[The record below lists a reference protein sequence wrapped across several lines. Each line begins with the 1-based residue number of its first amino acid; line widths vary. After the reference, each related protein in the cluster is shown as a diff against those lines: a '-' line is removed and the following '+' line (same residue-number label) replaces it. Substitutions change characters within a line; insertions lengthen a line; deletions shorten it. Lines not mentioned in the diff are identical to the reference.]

1 VAAADAGSAVLVLRL
16 CPELLAEVDSVA
28 RRLHLSR
35 SAVVRLALAAAVR
48 SGARL
53 VAP

>member
-1 VAAADAGSAVLVLRL
+1 MASADPGASVLVLRL
-16 CPELLAEVDSVA
+16 SPELLAEVDSVA
-28 RRLHLSR
+28 RRLQLSR

-48 SGARL
+48 PGARL